1 MEIKRYQNWLFEK
14 QNPKSDCGCSNHG
27 FITESISYDELM
39 ASHAA
44 VDQPIIEAAD
54 GPFGPFIPGSGGT
67 SPEIQLRYAA
77 GYYSV
82 DHTTK
87 VKNPGDTPVTFTNST
102 RYKTVVDQLLAFLK
116 SEPKKK
122 WVQFVIIKAGES
134 IIPNYNTEGGGG
146 QLKTGDLANMRKDKI
161 KAEIDKI
168 FQPLLGDVITKL
180 PETKLVFQEA
190 KTLTEPSGGWEDYK
204 KWNREKDPAKKSA
217 MPNNAE
223 YTKLKKGYDADQMV
237 TITFRASEDLGAAQC
252 MSGLKIL
259 VNYDEPAKVNHK
271 CDYARFQITVNGI
284 PLKTSYGGYAEDGW
298 LPPGLEYASM
308 NNDTDQYDDLKQKW
322 RGAEKGGIRKNAFRL
337 DTVNLVKQI
346 AAAGDGKR
354 LVIRA
359 KCIKNGN
366 GWSKDSPCH
375 SSAPH
380 VSILSFDGKMAK
392 GFPTYP
398 QGNMNDGELAV
409 TDLCGNN
416 LGTQYLTTKAETQ
429 SGPAQ
434 AGPKLTGVKL
444 GFAALKV
451 GTLTSDQAIQNF
463 TSNGAVTKQKDNTY
477 LVNKPFTMG
486 DIKYL
491 AGDIINKILPK
502 GTVIPQPTRPTTTN

>member
-14 QNPKSDCGCSNHG
+14 QNPTSDCGCPDHG
-27 FITESISYDELM
+27 FITESISYDEVM
-39 ASHAA
+39 AKHNA
-44 VDQPIIEAAD
+44 VAQPIVEAD
-54 GPFGPFIPGSGGT
+54 GQFGPFIPGSGGT

-87 VKNPGDTPVTFTNST
+87 PKNPGDTPVAFTNST

-122 WVQFVIIKAGES
+122 WVQYVILKAGES
-134 IIPNYNTEGGGG
+134 IIPNFDTEGGGG
-146 QLKTGDLANMRKDKI
+146 QLKTGDLATKRKDKI

-217 MPNNAE
+217 LPNNAE
-223 YTKLKKGYDADQMV
+223 YTNLKKGYDADQMV
-237 TITFRASEDLGAAQC
+237 TITFRAAEDLGSAQC

-259 VNYDEPAKVNHK
+259 VNYDNLGLNHT
-271 CDYARFQITVNGI
+271 CDHARFEITVNGI
-284 PLKTSYGGYAEDGW
+284 PLKTSYGGFADEGW
-298 LPPGLEYASM
+298 LPAGLPYASM
-308 NNDTDQYDDLKQKW
+308 NNATPSMDDLYQKT
-322 RGAEKGGIRKNAFRL
+322 RKSDVGGIRKNAFKL
-337 DTVNLVKQI
+337 DTVNLIKQI
-346 AAAGDGKR
+346 AAAGDGKT

-366 GWSKDSPCH
+366 GWSTTSPCH

-380 VSILSFDGKMAK
+380 VYVYQGDGKLAK

-398 QGNMNDGELAV
+398 QGNMNDGELAK

-416 LGTQYLTTKAETQ
+416 QGTQYLTTKAETQ
-429 SGPAQ
+429 TKAVPT
-434 AGPKLTGVKL
+434 GPKLTGVKL

-451 GTLTSDQAIQNF
+451 GTLNSDQAIQNF
-463 TSNGAVTKQKDNTY
+463 ISNGAVTKQPDNTY
-477 LVNKPFTMG
+477 LVNKPFTQG

-502 GTVIPQPTRPTTTN
+502 GTVIPQPTRPTTTQ

>member
-14 QNPKSDCGCSNHG
+14 QNPTNDCGCQNHG
-27 FITESISYDELM
+27 FITESISYDEVM
-39 ASHAA
+39 AKHNELDQL
-44 VDQPIIEAAD
+44 DQPLTEAD
-54 GPFGPFIPGSGGT
+54 GKFGPFIPGSGGT

-87 VKNPGDTPVTFTNST
+87 AKNPGDTPVTFTNST
-102 RYKTVVDQLLAFLK
+102 RYKVVVDQLLAFLN

-122 WVQFVIIKAGES
+122 WVQYVVLKAGES
-134 IIPNYNTEGGGG
+134 IIPNYDTEGGGG
-146 QLKTGDLANMRKDKI
+146 ILKTGDLANKRKDKI
-161 KAEIDKI
+161 QAEINKI

-180 PETKLVFQEA
+180 PETKLVFQQA

-223 YTKLKKGYDADQMV
+223 YTNLKKGYDADQMV
-237 TITFRASEDLGAAQC
+237 TISFRAAEDLGSAQC

-259 VNYDEPAKVNHK
+259 VNYDDTKIGHT
-271 CDYARFQITVNGI
+271 CDYARFEITVNGV
-284 PLKTSYGGYAEDGW
+284 PLKTSNGGFAEDGW
-298 LPPGLEYASM
+298 LPAGLPYASM
-308 NNDTDQYDDLKQKW
+308 NNNNAQYDDLKQKW
-322 RGAEKGGIRKNAFRL
+322 RGAEKGGIRKNAFKL
-337 DTVNLVKQI
+337 DTVNIIKQI
-346 AAAGDGKR
+346 AAAGDGKT
-354 LVIRA
+354 LVIKS
-359 KCIKNGN
+359 KCIKLGN
-366 GWSKDSPCH
+366 GYSSESACH

-380 VSILSFDGKMAK
+380 VYVYQGDGKLAK

-398 QGNMNDGELAV
+398 QGNMNDGILAT

-416 LGTQYLTTKAETQ
+416 QGVQNLTTKAEGSTAA
-429 SGPAQ
+429 P

-451 GTLTSDQAIQNF
+451 GTLTSEQNIQNF
-463 TSNGAVTKQKDNTY
+463 VSSGVVTKQKDNTY
-477 LVNKPFTMG
+477 LVNKPFEMG

-502 GTVIPQPTRPTTTN
+502 GTVIPQPTRPAPAK